1 MYSTFAKLG
10 HWTILVLAIVQFPTA
25 RAIQRTHIQHA
36 AGLAPTQFDLFLHQ
50 VHLWSGWVIG
60 LLALVLLVQ
69 RLRGTAPPL
78 PTGMKPWQVRLSIVG
93 HLLLYGVLAGL
104 VVTGTG
110 TTYVWGGFRPIH
122 KVLLWTGVG
131 LVVLHVAAA
140 LWHQFVRRD
149 GLMWRVLPLV
159 ARQTSVAPARK
170 ARPTDP
176 T

>member
-1 MYSTFAKLG
+1 MYSTFAKLA

-25 RAIQRTHIQHA
+25 RAIQRTHVQHPF
-36 AGLAPTQFDLFLHQ
+36 GLAPSQFDLFLHQ
-50 VHLWSGWVIG
+50 VHVWSGWVIG

-69 RLRGTAPPL
+69 RLRGVAPPL
-78 PTGMKPWQVRLSIVG
+78 PAGMLPWQARLSGIG
-93 HLLLYGVLAGL
+93 HLLLYAVMAGL

-110 TTYVWGGFRPIH
+110 TTYFWGGFRPIH
-122 KVLLWTGVG
+122 KALLWTGVA

-149 GLMWRVLPLV
+149 GLIWRILPSFG
-159 ARQTSVAPARK
+159 RPADPA
-170 ARPTDP
+170 ARPRATDP